1 MKSKS
6 KFKSKTKINPQQET
20 FIHIVHSKRLQPLKK
35 QPAVSCVEAER
46 TIDKAYLAELAG
58 SDEYVSIAF
67 CYKNY
72 NEATKP
78 RLSPNESCAVISVAK
93 AKELLH
99 TEELAEE
106 ALTSVSIILFSAV
119 SQTFGGFLTD
129 GETSKRYV
137 LSKGS
142 EYANLSSL

>member
-1 MKSKS
+1 MKSRI
-6 KFKSKTKINPQQET
+6 KTKTNPAQEV
-20 FIHIVHSKRLQPLKK
+20 FIHIVHSRRLKPLKK
-35 QPAVSCVEAER
+35 QPAVKCVEAVK
-46 TIDKAYLAELAG
+46 TIDKAYLAELSG

-72 NEATKP
+72 NEDTNP
-78 RLSPNESCAVISVAK
+78 RLSANESCAVISVEK

-106 ALTSVSIILFSAV
+106 ALTAVSIILFSAV
-119 SQTFGGFLTD
+119 SQTFGGFLMD

-137 LSKGS
+137 LSKGT
-142 EYANLSSL
+142 EYAGLSSL

>member
-1 MKSKS
+1 M
-6 KFKSKTKINPQQET
+6 KSKTKIKPQQET
-20 FIHIVHSKRLQPLKK
+20 FIHIVHSKRLKPLKK
-35 QPAVSCVEAER
+35 QPAVKCVEAVKK
-46 TIDKAYLAELAG
+46 IDKHYLAELAG
-58 SDEYVSIAF
+58 SEEYVSIAF

-72 NEATKP
+72 NEEANP
-78 RLSPNESCAVISVAK
+78 RLSENESCAIISVAK

-99 TEELAEE
+99 TEVLAEE

-137 LSKGS
+137 LSKGT

>member
-1 MKSKS
+1 MLKSRS
-6 KFKSKTKINPQQET
+6 KKQPQQET
-20 FIHIVHSKRLQPLKK
+20 FINIVHSPRLKPLKE
-35 QPAVSCVEAER
+35 QPAVNCIEA
-46 TIDKAYLAELAG
+46 TKHIDKAYLSELAG

-72 NEATKP
+72 NEETNP
-78 RLSPNESCAVISVAK
+78 RLSENESCAVISVAK

-106 ALTSVSIILFSAV
+106 ALTAVSIILFSAV

-129 GETSKRYV
+129 GETNKRYV
-137 LSKGS
+137 LSKGT
-142 EYANLSSL
+142 EYANLSSLSL

>member
-6 KFKSKTKINPQQET
+6 KSKIEPKQET
-20 FIHIVHSKRLQPLKK
+20 FINIVHSKRLKPLKT
-35 QPAVSCVEAER
+35 QPAVNCIEAVK

-72 NEATKP
+72 NEEANP
-78 RLSPNESCAVISVAK
+78 RLSQNESCAVISVAK

-99 TEELAEE
+99 TEELAKE

-137 LSKGS
+137 LSKGT
-142 EYANLSSL
+142 EYANLSAL

>member
-1 MKSKS
+1 MLS
-6 KFKSKTKINPQQET
+6 TKAKPKQET
-20 FIHIVHSKRLQPLKK
+20 FINIVHSPRLKPLKK
-35 QPAVSCVEAER
+35 QPAVKCTEATK

-58 SDEYVSIAF
+58 SDEYISIAF

-72 NEATKP
+72 NEEKNP
-78 RLSPNESCAVISVAK
+78 RLSENESCAIISVAK

-106 ALTSVSIILFSAV
+106 ALTAVSIILFSAV

-129 GETSKRYV
+129 GETNKRYV
-137 LSKGS
+137 LSKGT
-142 EYANLSSL
+142 EYANLTSL

>member
-1 MKSKS
+1 MKY
-6 KFKSKTKINPQQET
+6 KSKTKIEPQQET
-20 FIHIVHSKRLQPLKK
+20 FINIVHSKRLKPLKK
-35 QPAVSCVEAER
+35 QPAVNCIEAVR
-46 TIDKAYLAELAG
+46 TIDKDYLAELAG

-72 NEATKP
+72 NEEANP
-78 RLSPNESCAVISVAK
+78 RLSQNESCAVISVAK

-137 LSKGS
+137 LSKGT
-142 EYANLSSL
+142 EYADLSSM

>member
-1 MKSKS
+1 MLKSR
-6 KFKSKTKINPQQET
+6 TKKKPAQQET
-20 FIHIVHSKRLQPLKK
+20 FINIVHSPRIKPLKK
-35 QPAVSCVEAER
+35 QPAVNCVEAVGH
-46 TIDKAYLAELAG
+46 IDKAYLAELAG

-72 NEATKP
+72 NEENNP
-78 RLSPNESCAVISVAK
+78 RLSENESCAVISVAK

-106 ALTSVSIILFSAV
+106 ALTAVSIILFSAV

-129 GETSKRYV
+129 GETNKRYV
-137 LSKGS
+137 LSKGT
-142 EYANLSSL
+142 EYANLTSL

>member
-1 MKSKS
+1 MKSRI
-6 KFKSKTKINPQQET
+6 KTKTNPAQEV
-20 FIHIVHSKRLQPLKK
+20 FIHIVHSRRLKPLKK
-35 QPAVSCVEAER
+35 QPAVKCVEAVK
-46 TIDKAYLAELAG
+46 TIDKAYLAELSG

-72 NEATKP
+72 NEDTNP
-78 RLSPNESCAVISVAK
+78 RLSANESCAVISVEK

-106 ALTSVSIILFSAV
+106 ALTAVSIILFSAV

-137 LSKGS
+137 LSKGT
-142 EYANLSSL
+142 EYAGLSSL

>member
-1 MKSKS
+1 MKSK
-6 KFKSKTKINPQQET
+6 KISPAQEV
-20 FIHIVHSKRLQPLKK
+20 FIHIVHSPRIKPLKK
-35 QPAVSCVEAER
+35 QPAVKCVEAKR

-72 NEATKP
+72 NEEANP
-78 RLSPNESCAVISVAK
+78 RLSENESCAVISVEK

-106 ALTSVSIILFSAV
+106 ALSAVSIILFSAV

-129 GETSKRYV
+129 GETNKRYV
-137 LSKGS
+137 LSKGT
-142 EYANLSSL
+142 EYAGLSSLSL